1 MLLRSLIVILLLLNG
16 LAWALNAG
24 YLKDYITLP
33 NHQDSVQPYQVLNQY
48 EPERIIFVPKVASS
62 P

>member
-1 MLLRSLIVILLLLNG
+1 MWLRSLIVILLILNG

-24 YLKDYITLP
+24 YLKNYIVLP
-33 NHQDSVQPYQVLNQY
+33 EYQDSVQPYRLLDQY
-48 EPERIIFVPKVASS
+48 DPDRIIFVPKFASS

>member
-1 MLLRSLIVILLLLNG
+1 MLLRSLIIILLILNG

-24 YLKDYITLP
+24 YLKDYIVLP
-33 NHQDSVQPYQVLNQY
+33 DYQDSIQPYRLLDQY